1 MKQTMKLLPLMI
13 GSLLASGAVYAQNT
27 CEELE
32 GTPPGLYTTTD
43 EGRTI
48 LIRDDQVIEL
58 GPGDAGF
65 ADESGVKCIQR
76 IPQFMDWPCSTD
88 AARSRKFATYSIEDL
103 PDGNKPREIVQR
115 YFEVPEVIEPIPR
128 WKEGEYHL
136 LLDENAILQFS
147 SDEYWY
153 HPASPDAL
161 RDVRRPKTLLIAL
174 YVGVNQVV
182 IDQQHL
188 RALKAEYGGANI
200 PVVFEFND
208 SNVVPISYFGPNV
221 SLEEVLKA
229 SNERGINIDSAPM
242 WELGDYNIR
251 PTVAEMREFFDI
263 PALEDIP
270 PERRQALEDDLEANG
285 FNSKPVFVSILSGS
299 DSMVVDQPQRVAV
312 AASMGYETIPVHL
325 TIVQPDVLVQRCGPG
340 TPAGFS
346 QTSISGETTPP
357 GGAVLPPGG
366 VTPPPTEP
374 EASGS

>member
-188 RALKAEYGGANI
+188 RALKTEYGGANI